1 MPATPFDSADVSN
14 NFEMKG
20 LDLRTVKNSEIRESR
35 EQIGSGDRKKEG
47 TSLTGDKSPTSAIQ
61 LD

>member
-1 MPATPFDSADVSN
+1 MSN

-20 LDLRTVKNSEIRESR
+20 LDLKSVNNSEMYESKFG
-35 EQIGSGDRKKEG
+35 QLGSGDRKKEG
-47 TSLTGDKSPTSAIQ
+47 TSLTGDKSPESAIR